1 MRTAIGQKVTR
12 TRVVP
17 AVSPSHVLRQ
27 GGRASSLRCFSVCN
41 AYGWLTLL
49 AAAFVLPLG
58 HAAEPGYDV
67 PLPPYK
73 RVVEP
78 AASPSEV
85 EKQAQQKAS
94 AQTARVKEFERKL
107 AAAAEEKA
115 TREARAAAIAENN
128 RQLAEA
134 KRLRLAKAAQD
145 AKNAEL
151 SAKAKAKAEQD
162 AKSAELAAK
171 AKQEQDAKDAEMAAK
186 VKAKAEQDAR
196 SAELAAKAKQE
207 QDAQDA
213 ELAAKVKR
221 EQDAQEAELTA
232 RTKAKQSTP
241 TLDLDACKATFQ
253 NQFSVFVKSNRFKAP
268 DTLSNFFFYIR
279 TPNGS
284 NDCIDCRSGVAKQL
298 GAWLG
303 VRINTLID
311 PGGNRRYSSG
321 CIGYRE
327 DFFGSRDGATCIAK
341 FLGPGYHVDQT
352 CNYQFFPY
360 AIAINP

>member
-1 MRTAIGQKVTR
+1 M
-12 TRVVP
+12 
-17 AVSPSHVLRQ
+17 
-27 GGRASSLRCFSVCN
+27 
-41 AYGWLTLL
+41 
-49 AAAFVLPLG
+49 
-58 HAAEPGYDV
+58 

-78 AASPSEV
+78 AASPSDV
-85 EKQAQQKAS
+85 EKLAQQKAS
-94 AQTARVKEFERKL
+94 AQTAKVKELERKL
-107 AAAAEEKA
+107 AATAKEKA
-115 TREARAAAIAENN
+115 TREARAAAIAENK

-134 KRLRLAKAAQD
+134 KRLRLAKAEQD
-145 AKNAEL
+145 AKDAEMA
-151 SAKAKAKAEQD
+151 AKAKAKAEQD

-171 AKQEQDAKDAEMAAK
+171 AKQEQDAKDAE
-186 VKAKAEQDAR
+186 
-196 SAELAAKAKQE
+196 
-207 QDAQDA
+207 
-213 ELAAKVKR
+213 LAAKVKR
-221 EQDAQEAELTA
+221 EQDAQEAELA
-232 RTKAKQSTP
+232 AKANQLTP
-241 TLDLDACKATFQ
+241 TFDLDACKTTFQ

-321 CIGYRE
+321 CVGYRE
-327 DFFGSRDGATCIAK
+327 DFFGSREGAMCIAK